1 MSARRP
7 FRIEPA
13 LFFRQDAVMTAAS
26 GSVSDAL
33 ALLTKGTV
41 TCHKIEQLEAKL
53 KEGRPLRIKAGFD
66 PTAPDLHLGHGV
78 LIRKMAQFQ
87 MLGHEVTF
95 LIGDFTGLIGDPTGK
110 KATRPPLSRE
120 EVLANAE
127 TYKAQVFKILDPEKT
142 RIRFNSEW
150 FGDMA
155 GEGWIR
161 LASRFTVAQM
171 LERNDFAKR
180 MSAREPIALHE
191 LLYPLVQAYDSV
203 ALHAD
208 VELGGNDQLFNLMQG
223 RILQEVSGQQPQ
235 VVLTVPLLQGLDG
248 TEKMSKSLG
257 NYIGFMEDADTQ
269 FGKAMSISDALMWEW
284 YLLLTDKLPSE
295 IQTLKQGH
303 PMDAKKALA
312 CQIVADFHGPEAAR
326 EAEDHW
332 IRRFSERRQD
342 EAPEVRVAATE
353 GTPLTRLLVDRGLA
367 SSRKEAERLIVQGG
381 VSLDGMKST
390 DPTLRLSL
398 HSGQTLLV
406 KAGKLKL
413 ERWVVS

>member
-1 MSARRP
+1 
-7 FRIEPA
+7 
-13 LFFRQDAVMTAAS
+13 MTAAS

-33 ALLTKGTV
+33 ALLTKGAV
-41 TCHKIEQLEAKL
+41 TCHKVDQLEARL
-53 KEGRPLRIKAGFD
+53 KERRPLRIKTGFD

-87 MLGHEVTF
+87 QLGHEVTF

-120 EVLANAE
+120 EILANAE

-150 FGDMA
+150 FGHLA

-180 MSAREPIALHE
+180 MDAREPIALHE

-203 ALHAD
+203 ALQAD

-223 RILQEVSGQQPQ
+223 RILQEASGQPPQ
-235 VVLTVPLLQGLDG
+235 VVLTVPLLLGLDG
-248 TEKMSKSLG
+248 IEKMSKSLG
-257 NYIGFMEDADTQ
+257 NYIGFLEDPDTQ
-269 FGKAMSISDALMWEW
+269 FGKTMSISDALMWDW
-284 YLLLTDKLPSE
+284 YLLLTDRLPDEIEALKL
-295 IQTLKQGH
+295 GH
-303 PMDAKKALA
+303 PMEAKKALA
-312 CQIVADFHGPEAAR
+312 RQIVSDFHGAAAGL
-326 EAEDHW
+326 EAEERW
-332 IRRFSERRQD
+332 IRRFSERNQ
-342 EAPEVRVAATE
+342 EQAPEVAVPATAGE
-353 GTPLTRLLVDRGLA
+353 VPLTRLLVERGLA
-367 SSRKEAERLIVQGG
+367 ASRKEAERLIGQGA
-381 VSLDGMKST
+381 VSLDGQKAT
-390 DPTLRLSL
+390 DPALRLAL
-398 HSGQTLLV
+398 QRGQSLLV
-406 KAGKLKL
+406 KVGKLKL